1 MFTVAVLYARQAA
14 DFERKVAIATRAYA
28 LLTQKAGFDP
38 NDVIF
43 DPNILTIGTGMEE
56 HNNYAVDYISA
67 VQTIKA
73 INYCSHSELYYE
85 YWSNT
90 INCSIA
96 AHVLYTSI
104 LISSCL

>member
-1 MFTVAVLYARQAA
+1 MFLPLIVNYCFAVVQLCLLFVYQQAA
-14 DFERKVAIATRAYA
+14 DYERKVAIATRAYE

-56 HNNYAVDYISA
+56 HNNYAVDYIRA

-73 INYCSHSELYYE
+73 G
-85 YWSNT
+85 
-90 INCSIA
+90 
-96 AHVLYTSI
+96 
-104 LISSCL
+104 ISSMEQVFSYCTVISNY

>member
-1 MFTVAVLYARQAA
+1 MREQAA

-56 HNNYAVDYISA
+56 HNNYAVDYIRA

-73 INYCSHSELYYE
+73 FNYCSHSSSYIT
-85 YWSNT
+85 ST
-90 INCSIA
+90 NCSTIFR
-96 AHVLYTSI
+96 I
-104 LISSCL
+104 LSYSYLPGEKKN